1 MSRSISLMLTL
12 TCSTDVLFYELRPET
27 GGGGDEFEKHP
38 LHYVSLLGWEFYA
51 RPAFFFDIFSGD
63 PHFDALIIGL

>member
-12 TCSTDVLFYELRPET
+12 TWGTDILFYELRPET
-27 GGGGDEFEKHP
+27 GERIWKTPFD
-38 LHYVSLLGWEFYA
+38 YVSFLVV
-51 RPAFFFDIFSGD
+51 FFFNIFSGD